1 MTDLLRMLQS
11 PEHAWWQRALCRKM
25 HDFIAE
31 TTVQQ
36 QQVCSECPVIGECLA
51 FALDHEPRV
60 FDPKGWPVY
69 GGLTGEERQAI
80 LKGRA
85 DRKRQAA
92 KEAAEANAAKVQAWA
107 TAQTAGDRS

>member
-11 PEHAWWQRALCRKM
+11 PEHVWRQQALCRKM
-25 HDFIAE
+25 PDFIAE
-31 TTVQQ
+31 TPAQQ

-69 GGLTGEERQAI
+69 GGLTGEERQTI
-80 LKGRA
+80 LKARQ

-92 KEAAEANAAKVQAWA
+92 KDRAAAQAGTAA
-107 TAQTAGDRS
+107 